1 MNYEKIEYPNY
12 RLHLIKTKKF
22 KTIHVRVAFK
32 RKLKK
37 EEITIRNV
45 LSDILLETGKNYP
58 TTRDLQIAKEE
69 NYACS
74 LSSSSFKSGT
84 YAVLLYSLSFL
95 NEKYTEKGMNDTSIS
110 LLFDL
115 LKNPNVQDGKFDEKT
130 FKFTMNSYKDYLES
144 LNENPNRI
152 AGIRLDEEM
161 GPNTPLEYH
170 AAGYLEDYQ
179 KITPKNLYEYYQSV
193 LKNDIVD
200 IFVLGDFDSEYMQE
214 KIKSFNLREE
224 KNSESETHFVK
235 LKIRDEVNEVVE
247 DHDFMQ
253 SQLALGYK
261 IDDMTEFEKK
271 YVFHALNFIFG
282 GGNDSKL
289 FKEVR
294 EKNSL
299 CYSIYS
305 HISYLYQTLVVNA
318 GISKDNYEKTV
329 NLINQEL
336 EKIKKG
342 DFDEEDLNEMKMIYI
357 NTCKTIYDSPNDL
370 IRNYMTHEYFG
381 HDLVEVRIKKI
392 LEVTKEDVVKLAQ
405 KVKLDT
411 VYFLKGVRHEKTD
424 N

>member
-12 RLHLIKTKKF
+12 NLHLIQTKKF
-22 KTIHVRVAFK
+22 KTIHLLVVLK

-45 LSDILLETGKNYP
+45 LSDILLETGKNYK

-84 YAVLLYSLSFL
+84 YAVLSFSLSFL
-95 NEKYTEKGMNDTSIS
+95 NERYTEKGMNDKSIS

-115 LKNPNVQDGKFDEKT
+115 LKNPNIVKDEFEKKT
-130 FKFTMNSYKDYLES
+130 FNYTMNSYKDYLES

-152 AGIRLDEEM
+152 AGVRLDEEM
-161 GPNTPLEYH
+161 GKNTPLEYH
-170 AAGYLEDYQ
+170 ASGYMEDFK
-179 KITPKNLYEYYQSV
+179 KITAKNLYEYYQDV
-193 LKNDIVD
+193 LKNDIID
-200 IFVLGDFDSEYMQE
+200 IFVLGDYDKETMKE
-214 KIKSFNLREE
+214 KIKEENIREE
-224 KNSESETHFVK
+224 KNQKSESHFVK
-235 LKIRDEVNEVVE
+235 LPISKKTKKIVE
-247 DHDFMQ
+247 EHEFMQ
-253 SQLALGYK
+253 SQLAMGYK
-261 IDDMTEFEKK
+261 IDKMTDFEKK

-299 CYSIYS
+299 CYSIHS
-305 HISYLYQTLVVNA
+305 HISYLYQTLIVNA

-329 NLINQEL
+329 SLVNQEL
-336 EKIKKG
+336 TKICEGK
-342 DFDEEDLNEMKMIYI
+342 FDLEDLNEMKIIYV

-370 IRNYMTHEYFG
+370 IRNYMSHEYFN

-392 LEVTKEDVVKLAQ
+392 LEVTKEDVIKLA
-405 KVKLDT
+405 KKLKLDT
-411 VYFLKGVRHEKTD
+411 IYFLKGVRNEETD